1 MTTAVKN
8 ACLFLIVACLI
19 AGTGFIQSWNTALFI
34 VNMGLISAIMA
45 LGVNLQWG
53 FAGLFNVGIMGFVA
67 LGGLASVLI
76 SMPPTEG
83 AWAAGGLHVLLGLA
97 LGATTV
103 TAAILVQ
110 ARLISGRTKTAS
122 TLAILIIGFFLFR
135 YVFDGGVN
143 AIEAVDSSSTGYL
156 GGLNFGGENYK
167 DWGFMTVVS
176 WPVGGVLAAGVA
188 WLIGK
193 TALGL
198 RSDYLA
204 IATLGISEIIIAVM
218 KNEDWLARGV
228 KNVIGLPRPVPYEI
242 DLQESASFVERAAS
256 IGVDPVT
263 ASSIVVKLGYAGL
276 FSVVLLIVLVLAQLA
291 LASPWG
297 RMMRA
302 IRDNEV
308 AAAAMGKNVTA
319 RHLQIFILGSA
330 ICGVAGAMMTTLD
343 SQLTPASYQPLRFTF
358 LIWVMVIVGG
368 SGNNF
373 GSVLGGF
380 LIFFLWVQV
389 EPIGAFLMYAITAGM
404 AEDNGLRIHLLE
416 SVAHMRLLTMGMILI
431 LVLRFAPKGLIPEK

>member
-1 MTTAVKN
+1 MTINYKN
-8 ACLFLIVACLI
+8 IGLFFLVACLI
-19 AGTGFIQSWNTALFI
+19 LGTGFVQSWNTALFI
-34 VNMGLISAIMA
+34 LNMGLVSAIMA

-67 LGGLASVLI
+67 LGGLAAVLI
-76 SMPPTEG
+76 SMPPTTE
-83 AWAAGGLHVLLGLA
+83 AWAAGGLRVILGLS
-97 LGATTV
+97 LGAATV
-103 TAAILVQ
+103 TAAILLQ
-110 ARLISGRTKTAS
+110 LRMAAGRAR
-122 TLAILIIGFFLFR
+122 TLTTIAILIGGFFIYR
-135 YVFDGGVN
+135 AVFDGGV
-143 AIEAVDSSSTGYL
+143 AAVEAVDAAGTGYL
-156 GGLNFGGENYK
+156 GGLNFGGASYK
-167 DWGFMTVVS
+167 DWGFMTLIS
-176 WPVGGVLAAGVA
+176 WPVGGLLAAGVA

-218 KNEDWLARGV
+218 KNEDWLSRGV

-242 DLQESASFVERAAS
+242 ELQESAGFIEHTTAL
-256 IGVDPVT
+256 GLDPVT
-263 ASSIVVKLGYAGL
+263 SSSIVVKLGYAGL
-276 FSVVLLIVLVLAQLA
+276 FSIVLVIVLILAQLA

-302 IRDNEV
+302 IRDNEE
-308 AAAAMGKNVTA
+308 AAEAMGKNVTA

-343 SQLTPASYQPLRFTF
+343 SQLTPSSYQPLRFTF
-358 LIWVMVIVGG
+358 LVWVMVIVGG

-389 EPIGAFLMYAITAGM
+389 EPMGAILMQILTSGM
-404 AEDNGLRIHLLE
+404 AEDNVLRLHLLD
-416 SVAHMRLLTMGMILI
+416 SVAHMRLLTMGLILI